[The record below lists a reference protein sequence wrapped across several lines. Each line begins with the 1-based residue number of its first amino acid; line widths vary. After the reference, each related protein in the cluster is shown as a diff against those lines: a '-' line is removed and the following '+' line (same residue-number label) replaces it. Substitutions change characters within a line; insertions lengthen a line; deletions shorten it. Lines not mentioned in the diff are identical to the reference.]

1 MRTTKEGRPMHVV
14 VLGGGPTGLTAA
26 MLLAGEGHRVTLL
39 DKDSGGPGTDA
50 EQAWDQWRRPG
61 VNQFRHPHIMLPGG
75 YQLLSTE
82 LPDAITEL
90 RALGARTHNML
101 DGAFDLAAI
110 GGRKPG
116 DERFD
121 TLAARR
127 PVIEQ
132 GLGNAAARAGV
143 TVIRGTA
150 VAGFLTDGAAASG
163 IPHITGVRT
172 AQGEEIH
179 ADLVV
184 DALGRNSPASKM
196 LTDIGA
202 ATPVLDKHETGF
214 LAYSRYFRSADGS
227 YPEQAAWPLEHHDS
241 LGLTTVPGDAGT
253 WALALFVSAKD
264 RAMRALSEPEV
275 WQRVAALYPGMAQW
289 ASHGEPLTGV
299 LAMSGMEARHRR
311 FIVDGKPV
319 VTGLLS
325 IGDAWATT
333 NPTFGFGLTM
343 GMSHGLLLRDV
354 LREVGIGDRE
364 KLALRF
370 DEITNAT
377 LGPTQQA
384 SAAWDLHR
392 LAQIDLEIDA
402 IPYQD
407 GITYR
412 TDDEDWNLRQ
422 ALEAAKLWDPDVLR
436 AFGDVGSGLSSPEE
450 TLARPG
456 VLDRIKELG
465 SGAAGYP
472 EPGPFRAELLTVI
485 GAK

>member
-1 MRTTKEGRPMHVV
+1 MHVV
-14 VLGGGPTGLTAA
+14 VLGAGPTGLTAA

-39 DKDSGGPGTDA
+39 DKDSGGPGADA
-50 EQAWDQWRRPG
+50 EHAWDQWRRPG
-61 VNQFRHPHIMLPGG
+61 VNQFRHPHIMLPGA
-75 YQLLSTE
+75 YHLLSRE
-82 LPDAITEL
+82 LPDAVTEL

-101 DGAFDLAAI
+101 DGAFDLPAI

-132 GLGNAAARAGV
+132 GLGNAAAHAGV
-143 TVIRGTA
+143 TVRRDTQ
-150 VAGFLTDGAAASG
+150 VTGFLTDATPAAG
-163 IPHITGVRT
+163 IPHITGVVT
-172 AQGEEIH
+172 AHGESIH

-202 ATPVLDKHETGF
+202 VAPKYDKHETGF

-227 YPEQAAWPLEHHDS
+227 YPEQATWPLEHHDS

-264 RAMRALSEPEV
+264 RAMRALSDPEV
-275 WQRVAALYPGMAQW
+275 WQRVAALYPGMAHW
-289 ASHGEPLTGV
+289 ASYGEPITGV
-299 LAMSGMEARHRR
+299 LAMSGMESRHRR
-311 FIVDGKPV
+311 FVVDDKPV
-319 VTGLLS
+319 ATGVLS

-333 NPTFGFGLTM
+333 NPTFGFGISM

-354 LREVGIGDRE
+354 LREVGFDDRE

-370 DEITNAT
+370 DEVTNAT
-377 LGPTQQA
+377 LLPAQQA

-392 LAQIDLEIDA
+392 LAQIDLEIAA
-402 IPYQD
+402 IPYQV
-407 GITYR
+407 GVTYQ
-412 TDDEDWNLRQ
+412 TDDQDWNLRQ
-422 ALEAAKLWDPDVLR
+422 ALEVAKLRDPDVLR
-436 AFGDVGSGLSSPEE
+436 AFGDVGSGLSTSEE
-450 TLARPG
+450 ALARPG
-456 VLDRIKELG
+456 VLDRIIELG
-465 SGAAGYP
+465 GDAAGYS
-472 EPGPFRAELLTVI
+472 EPGPSRVELLTVI

>member
-1 MRTTKEGRPMHVV
+1 MRTTEKDRPMHVL
-14 VLGGGPTGLTAA
+14 VLGAGPTGTTAA
-26 MLLAGEGHRVTLL
+26 MLLAREGHRVTLL

-61 VNQFRHPHIMLPGG
+61 VNQFRHPHILLPGG
-75 YQLLSTE
+75 YRLLTQE
-82 LPDAITEL
+82 LPDAVTEL
-90 RALGARTHNML
+90 RALGARPHNML

-132 GLGNAAARAGV
+132 GLGNAAVRAGV
-143 TVIRGTA
+143 TIRRDTP
-150 VAGFLTDGAAASG
+150 VTGFLTDAAASSG
-163 IPHITGVRT
+163 IPHITGVLT

-202 ATPVLDKHETGF
+202 IEPVYSKHETTF
-214 LAYSRYFRSADGS
+214 LAYNRYFRSADGS

-253 WALALFVSAKD
+253 WGLALFVSAKD
-264 RAMRALSEPEV
+264 RAMRALSDPEV
-275 WQRVAALYPGMAQW
+275 WQRVAALYPNMAHW
-289 ASHGEPLTGV
+289 ATYGEPITGV
-299 LAMSGMEARHRR
+299 LAMSGMEARHRS
-311 FIVDGKPV
+311 FVVDGKPV
-319 VTGLLS
+319 ATGVLS

-343 GMSHGLLLRDV
+343 GMSHGLLLRNA
-354 LREVGIGDRE
+354 LREVGFDDRE

-370 DEITNAT
+370 DDITNAT

-384 SAAWDLHR
+384 SAAWDVHR
-392 LAQIDLEIDA
+392 LAQIDLEIEA

-407 GITYR
+407 GVTYR
-412 TDDEDWNLRQ
+412 TDDADWNLRQ
-422 ALEAAKLWDPDVLR
+422 ALEAAKLRDPDVLR
-436 AFGDVGSGLSSPEE
+436 AFGDVGSGLSSAEE
-450 TLARPG
+450 ALARPG
-456 VLDRIKELG
+456 VLDRITELG
-465 SGAAGYP
+465 GGAVGYP
-472 EPGPFRAELLTVI
+472 EPGPSRAELLTVI

>member
-14 VLGGGPTGLTAA
+14 VLGGGPTGTTAA
-26 MLLAGEGHRVTLL
+26 LLLAGEGHRVTLL
-39 DKDSGGPGTDA
+39 DKDSGGTGTDA

-61 VNQFRHPHIMLPGG
+61 VNQFRHPHILLPGG
-75 YQLLSTE
+75 YQVLARE
-82 LPDAITEL
+82 LPDALTEL
-90 RALGARTHNML
+90 RALGAREHNML
-101 DGAFDLAAI
+101 DAAFELAAI

-121 TLAARR
+121 TLSARR
-127 PVIEQ
+127 PVLEQ

-143 TVIRGTA
+143 TVRRDASVT
-150 VAGFLTDGAAASG
+150 GFLTEAVAA

-172 AQGEEIH
+172 AEGEEIH
-179 ADLVV
+179 ADLVI
-184 DALGRNSPASKM
+184 DAMGRNSPASKM

-227 YPEQAAWPLEHHDS
+227 YPEQVAWPLEHHDS

-253 WALALFVSAKD
+253 WAIALFVSAKD
-264 RAMRALSEPEV
+264 RAMRALSDPEV
-275 WQRVAALYPGMAQW
+275 WQRVAALYPNMAHW
-289 ASHGEPLTGV
+289 ATYGEPITGV
-299 LAMSGMEARHRR
+299 LAMSGMESRHRG
-311 FIVDGKPV
+311 FVVDGKPV
-319 VTGLLS
+319 ATGLLS

-354 LREVGIGDRE
+354 VREIGFDDRE

-370 DEITNAT
+370 DEITNGT

-392 LAQIDLEIDA
+392 LAQIELEIEA
-402 IPYQD
+402 IPYQQSV
-407 GITYR
+407 TYR
-412 TDDEDWNLRQ
+412 TEDPEWNLRQ
-422 ALEAAKLWDPDVLR
+422 AVEAAKLRDPDVLR
-436 AFGDVGSGLSSPEE
+436 AFGDIGSGLANPEE
-450 TLARPG
+450 ALGRPG
-456 VLDRIKELG
+456 VLDRINELG
-465 SGAAGYP
+465 GSATGHP
-472 EPGPFRAELLTVI
+472 EPGPSRAELLIVI